1 MQDNTHKKVFRSFA
15 LPIPTFDYLKN
26 FQRKYQEKH
35 NVLINNNQ
43 ALVIMLGQHQQF
55 NEENEEHA
63 KLIAR

>member
-35 NVLINNNQ
+35 NALINNNQ
-43 ALVIMLGQHQQF
+43 ALVILLGEHQQLLGV
-55 NEENEEHA
+55 NSDG
-63 KLIAR
+63 R